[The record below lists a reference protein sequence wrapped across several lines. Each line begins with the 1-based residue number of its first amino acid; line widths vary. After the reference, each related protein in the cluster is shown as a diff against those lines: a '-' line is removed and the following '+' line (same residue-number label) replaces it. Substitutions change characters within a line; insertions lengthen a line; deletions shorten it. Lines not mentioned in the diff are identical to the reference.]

1 MLPSRKDQGGFG
13 FVELLL
19 VVTAVAVLV
28 IFAYS
33 RMDKRQDAAREA
45 AADTVAAVK
54 AGDEQLCDVSNEYC
68 TEEQKRERAEAQRH
82 RRR

>member
-1 MLPSRKDQGGFG
+1 MLPSRKHQGGFG

-54 AGDEQLCDVSNEYC
+54 ARDEQLCDVSNEYC
-68 TEEQKRERAEAQRH
+68 TEDQKRERAEAQRH